1 MRTISIISAL
11 LVSAVFAAEDPFVRA
26 GVPAPAKASQAAEP
40 PLLSMTY
47 EAFSISLEQAAA
59 LQRKNPGDTEFYN
72 ELVARVARG
81 EAKQE
86 SIMIIRGR
94 SGQKLSAES
103 ISETIYPTEYS
114 PGAIAKGP
122 GEQAARVP
130 KPGERPVP
138 ALEAPVLP
146 VAFETRNCGL
156 AIEVEPTLSQDQ
168 QIADLRLAPEHVT
181 FVGREKWGQ
190 GISETEMPLIDSQ
203 QLNTGV
209 STFPGLPCLL
219 GTITKP
225 QIPRPEENSARR
237 IWFAFMTV
245 DIVKN

>member
-1 MRTISIISAL
+1 M
-11 LVSAVFAAEDPFVRA
+11 RA
-26 GVPAPAKASQAAEP
+26 GAPSPSPAAQAAEP

-72 ELVARVARG
+72 ELVERVAKG

-86 SIMIIRGR
+86 SVVVIRGR
-94 SGQKLSAES
+94 SGQKMTAES
-103 ISETIYPTEYS
+103 ISETIYPSEYM

-130 KPGERPVP
+130 KPGEAPLP

-156 AIEVEPTLSQDQ
+156 TIEVEPTLSQDQ
-168 QIADLRLAPEHVT
+168 KVVDFRVVPEHVT

-190 GISETEMPLIDSQ
+190 GISETEMPLFDSQ
-203 QLNTGV
+203 QISTGV
-209 STFPGLPCLL
+209 STSPGSPCLL